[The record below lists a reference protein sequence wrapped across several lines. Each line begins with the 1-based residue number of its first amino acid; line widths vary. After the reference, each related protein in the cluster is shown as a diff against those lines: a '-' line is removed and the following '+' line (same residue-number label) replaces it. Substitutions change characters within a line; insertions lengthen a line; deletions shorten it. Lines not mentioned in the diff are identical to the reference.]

1 MPSIILNEEI
11 LAKAMEFRPGPY
23 WEMPS
28 VGDSIFM
35 TEDGNED
42 PFFEFFGE
50 RWFFRKMGG
59 ERNALLPFGSVPSPH
74 TQFTDWLKKHYPEV
88 FI

>member
-1 MPSIILNEEI
+1 MPSIIINEEI

-28 VGDSIFM
+28 VGDFIYM
-35 TEDGNED
+35 E
-42 PFFEFFGE
+42 EFDLGPDLGGE
-50 RWFFRKMGG
+50 CWFFKEKSGKING
-59 ERNALLPFGSVPSPH
+59 LLPLGSMPFSPH
-74 TQFTDWLKKHYPEV
+74 TQFTDWLKKHYPEA